1 MSTPI
6 IEDYRRTLDAL
17 NGLLKKK
24 EKERANQKEIDLLR
38 EEIREV
44 SMTLSH
50 LTKGVNRC
58 RWND

>member
-1 MSTPI
+1 MNPQM

-24 EKERANQKEIDLLR
+24 EQERANQKEIDLLR
-38 EEIREV
+38 EEIHEV

-50 LTKGVNRC
+50 LTKGVNRY
-58 RWND
+58 RWTD